1 MFNQIRDFLIC
12 LILFVAVLYPDQ
24 VGYWKAQFDISYES
38 IMNEY
43 YADCDCGEWLK

>member
-1 MFNQIRDFLIC
+1 MFKFVVLFL
-12 LILFVAVLYPDQ
+12 VLLVWIYPDKI
-24 VGYWKAQFDISYES
+24 GYWKAQFDISHES